1 MMRFLVRL
9 GAPVRGF
16 LEFLGDQAHLVVRT
30 LQGALSLRMN
40 QLAVVGAQTKL
51 QIRFTGLDALW
62 LVSGTALL
70 LGAVTLVQAFSQLS
84 GLGAENYIGV
94 LMVLII
100 LRELGP
106 LLTAVLV
113 IGRSATAIAAELGSM
128 QLNDEV
134 DALAAH
140 GVSPYQYLLLPRW
153 LGVLVSVFALVVFFD
168 ATALVGGFLVARLK
182 YGVSFGFFMDSVRQ
196 TLSNSDFIA
205 TLVKVFLFS
214 GAITF
219 HPCHFG
225 LRIQRSQTE
234 IPQAVTKTVVTAL
247 LAVFLLDGLVAAIF
261 YF

>member
-1 MMRFLVRL
+1 MDHLARL

-16 LEFLGDQAHLVVRT
+16 LEFLGDQAHLVLRT
-30 LQGALSLRMN
+30 LRDTLLLHMD
-40 QLAVVGAQTKL
+40 QLAVVASQVKL

-70 LGAVTLVQAFSQLS
+70 LGAVTLIQAFSQLS

-113 IGRSATAIAAELGSM
+113 IGRSATAIAAELGAM
-128 QLNDEV
+128 QLNGEV
-134 DALAAH
+134 DALAVH
-140 GVSPYQYLLLPRW
+140 GVNPYQYLLLPRW
-153 LGVLVSVFALVVFFD
+153 LGVLISMFVLVVFFD
-168 ATALVGGFLVARLK
+168 TAALMGGFLVAKFK
-182 YGVSFGFFMDSVRQ
+182 YGVTFGFFMDSVRQ
-196 TLSNSDFIA
+196 TLSNRDFAA
-205 TLVKVFLFS
+205 TLLKIILFA

-219 HPCHFG
+219 HACHFG
-225 LRIQRSQTE
+225 LQIQRSQTE
-234 IPQAVTKTVVTAL
+234 IPQAVTKTVVSAL
-247 LAVFLLDGLVAAIF
+247 MAVFALDGLIAALF

>member
-1 MMRFLVRL
+1 MAFLARL

-16 LEFLGDQAHLVVRT
+16 LEFLGDQAHLVLRT
-30 LQGALSLRMN
+30 LRHALLLRLD
-40 QLAVVGAQTKL
+40 QLAVVGGQMNL

-70 LGAVTLVQAFSQLS
+70 LGAVTLIQAFSQLS
-84 GLGAENYIGV
+84 GLGAENYIGA

-113 IGRSATAIAAELGSM
+113 IGRSATAIAAELGAM
-128 QLNDEV
+128 QLNGEV

-140 GVSPYQYLLLPRW
+140 GVNPYQYLLLPRW

-168 ATALVGGFLVARLK
+168 AMALGGGFLVAKLK
-182 YGVSFGFFMDSVRQ
+182 YGVTFGFYMDSVRQ
-196 TLSNSDFIA
+196 ALSNRDFTA
-205 TLVKVFLFS
+205 TLLKVALFS

-219 HPCHFG
+219 HACHFG
-225 LRIQRSQTE
+225 LRIQHSQTE
-234 IPQAVTKTVVTAL
+234 IPQAVTKTVVSAL
-247 LAVFLLDGLVAAIF
+247 VAVFALDGLIAALL

>member
-1 MMRFLVRL
+1 MTYLARL

-16 LEFLGDQAHLVVRT
+16 LEFLGDQAHLVVHT
-30 LQGALSLRMN
+30 LRQALLLRLG
-40 QLAVVGAQTKL
+40 QFAVVAGQTQL

-70 LGAVTLVQAFSQLS
+70 LGAVTLIQAFSQLS

-113 IGRSATAIAAELGSM
+113 IGRSSTAIATELGAM
-128 QLNDEV
+128 QLNGEV
-134 DALAAH
+134 DALAVH
-140 GVSPYQYLLLPRW
+140 GINPYQYLLLPRW
-153 LGVLVSVFALVVFFD
+153 LGVMISLFVLVVFFD
-168 ATALVGGFLVARLK
+168 TAALAGGFLVAKLK
-182 YGVSFGFFMDSVRQ
+182 YGVTFGFFMDSVRQ
-196 TLSNSDFIA
+196 SLSNRDFAA
-205 TLVKVFLFS
+205 TLLKILLFA

-219 HPCHFG
+219 HACHFG
-225 LRIQRSQTE
+225 LRIRRSQTE
-234 IPQAVTKTVVTAL
+234 IPQAVTKTVVSAL
-247 LAVFLLDGLVAAIF
+247 VAVFALDGLIAALF

>member
-1 MMRFLVRL
+1 MTVFLARL

-16 LEFLGDQAHLVVRT
+16 LEFLGDQAHLVLRT
-30 LQGALSLRMN
+30 LRHALLLRMD
-40 QLAVVGAQTKL
+40 QLGVVAGQLKL
-51 QIRFTGLDALW
+51 QVRFTGLDAL
-62 LVSGTALL
+62 LLICGTALL
-70 LGAVTLVQAFSQLS
+70 LGAVTLIQAFSQLS

-94 LMVLII
+94 LMALII

-113 IGRSATAIAAELGSM
+113 IGRSSTAIAAELGAM
-128 QLNDEV
+128 QLNGEV

-140 GVSPYQYLLLPRW
+140 GINPYQYLLLPRW
-153 LGVLVSVFALVVFFD
+153 LGAVIALFALVVFFD
-168 ATALVGGFLVARLK
+168 ATALAGGFLVAKLK
-182 YGVSFGFFMDSVRQ
+182 YGVTFGFFMDSVRQ
-196 TLSNSDFIA
+196 ALSNRDFFA
-205 TLVKVFLFS
+205 TLLKVLMFS

-219 HPCHFG
+219 HACHFG

-247 LAVFLLDGLVAAIF
+247 VAVFALDGLIAALF